1 MALALFMTL
10 TLVWVD
16 LEGNVISTIAWG
28 ILTIGSIILWVYH
41 EFPGHTKKDA
51 DLENQRQ
58 R

>member
-10 TLVWVD
+10 TLVWVA

-28 ILTIGSIILWVYH
+28 MLTIGSIILWGYH
-41 EFPGHTKKDA
+41 ELSGRTKKDA

-58 R
+58 K